1 MKWVGEDMG
10 FKAQSHESPHTKL
23 QLARPSLAQGCHL
36 VPELAETP
44 EREAQIFFHPA
55 SSSWAFVAVAGSRGG
70 PLKGPQL
77 CAGSMWLCQV

>member
-36 VPELAETP
+36 VSELANT
-44 EREAQIFFHPA
+44 
-55 SSSWAFVAVAGSRGG
+55 
-70 PLKGPQL
+70 
-77 CAGSMWLCQV
+77 